1 MRSIA
6 FFLLLG
12 LLFFSFVPLSKNV
25 AVAENEEDEQEKV
38 LNDVIDNVGLDDLE
52 ELLEQMKKEYGL
64 DTISSVKDT
73 VKKIVK
79 GESVPDATYFFKLA
93 VEILIG
99 NASGYLA
106 QASVILLIAVLLSVL
121 TNLTSGFS
129 TQSVNKIV
137 YVACYGVVVV
147 ISLNL
152 AGSAVKSASETIKH
166 LSRFSEIAFPPLM
179 TVMTA
184 LGSVSATG
192 LYQPALTFFSV
203 IVSTIID
210 KLILPGFFVCMA
222 LTIVGHMNENIKLG
236 KMVKTV
242 RSAIGWCVSFLFGLL
257 GTVTTAKGIA
267 GAGNDSLIIRSAKNA
282 LSGYVPIVGNYLK
295 DGFDIVVSSCIV
307 VKNAIGVT
315 AVLLLVLIILS
326 PLLKIL
332 LTILTLRLTASFAEP
347 FGDARIPAMLY
358 ELSDC
363 LKLLLVLLL
372 CASFT
377 LFIIIMLIILSC
389 NGGVQ

>member
-1 MRSIA
+1 MIS
-6 FFLLLG
+6 FLPLLG
-12 LLFFSFVPLSKNV
+12 LLIFAFVPRSTYV
-25 AVAENEEDEQEKV
+25 AVAENKEDKQEKV
-38 LNDVIDNVGLDDLE
+38 LNDVIDTVGLDDYEKILDQLTE
-52 ELLEQMKKEYGL
+52 EYGI
-64 DTISSVKDT
+64 DAVSSVKET
-73 VKKIVK
+73 VRKIVK
-79 GESVPDATYFFKLA
+79 GEPVPDSDYFFKLA
-93 VEILIG
+93 IEILIG
-99 NASGYLA
+99 NANGYLA
-106 QASVILLIAVLLSVL
+106 QAAVILLVAVLLSVL

-147 ISLNL
+147 IALNL
-152 AGSAVKSASETIKH
+152 TGSAVKNASETIRH

-184 LGSVSATG
+184 LGSVNAAG
-192 LYQPALTFFSV
+192 LYQPALAFFSV

-210 KLILPGFFVCMA
+210 KVVLPGFFVCIA
-222 LTIVGHMNENIKLG
+222 LTIVGHINENIKLG

-242 RSAIGWCVSFLFGLL
+242 RSAVSWCVSFLFGLL
-257 GTVTTAKGIA
+257 GAVTTAKGIA

-315 AVLLLVLIILS
+315 AVLLLILVVLS

-332 LTILTLRLTASFAEP
+332 LTMLTLRLTASFAEP
-347 FGDARIPAMLY
+347 FGNTKIPTMLY
-358 ELSDC
+358 DLSDC
-363 LKLLLVLLL
+363 LKLLVVLLL
-372 CASFT
+372 CAAFT
-377 LFIIIMLIILSC
+377 LFIIIMLILLSC